1 MRETRK
7 ARRPLRKGWQRKTR
21 RTTATTRG
29 ARVAAT
35 PNLLAARGKNLVPPA
50 ARNSVWCGECRVWMP
65 YSWRIGIPHNS
76 KTLLQKKATK
86 KWYRAVPLKNLTER
100 SERIPLAANSIE
112 RSAAPMANSVRQA
125 RATLEKQNAPDLVG
139 SVLATRKLRR
149 KTALVMA
156 WKQAAETST
165 GPVLRRPASLVWMFR
180 P

>member
-29 ARVAAT
+29 ARAAAT
-35 PNLLAARGKNLVPPA
+35 PNPLAARGKNLVPQA

-112 RSAAPMANSVRQA
+112 TSAAPKANSVRQGTP
-125 RATLEKQNAPDLVG
+125 RRRKNKTLPILSGAFWRSANSGE
-139 SVLATRKLRR
+139 KLRWLWLGSR
-149 KTALVMA
+149 R
-156 WKQAAETST
+156 
-165 GPVLRRPASLVWMFR
+165 LRR
-180 P
+180 